1 MTHPPPGLVH
11 CHGGY
16 LSGILETMAFVFG
29 IEHLGHLGEDKPKTG
44 RGAKA
49 EAKQKLGREEV
60 MFVVGTPGWITG
72 QSYMIMGSL
81 AAGITGVLME
91 GSPVAPDS
99 LRFAKIIQRH
109 AVTIFK
115 AGGCMYFMIH
125 TPGLLFQLAV
135 FAAWTTWGPYLTIH
149 GRLLDQ
155 GPPFCVKSWHIP
167 SRSHA
172 SPRRIS
178 RLCVWLA
185 SARSPW
191 RPHCKLSP

>member
-1 MTHPPPGLVH
+1 MTRRPPGLVH

-91 GSPVAPDS
+91 GSPVAPDP

-135 FAAWTTWGPYLTIH
+135 FAAFGQLGDLISRFMAACSTRGHLSASSH
-149 GRLLDQ
+149 GT
-155 GPPFCVKSWHIP
+155 
-167 SRSHA
+167 
-172 SPRRIS
+172 SPRGVTPRRDGS
-178 RLCVWLA
+178 LV
-185 SARSPW
+185 SA
-191 RPHCKLSP
+191 CG